1 MRDMRNTLSVGGVDC
16 MVSHAL
22 CFDNMAQSL
31 LTFKFH
37 LKVILPVPS
46 AAESDLMNRLSDM
59 QLLVDAADLGSL
71 SAAGRR
77 AGLSPAAAS
86 ACVQR
91 VETMLG
97 ARLFERTTRQLRL
110 TDEGNI
116 YIASCRIAIETM
128 REAECAVRG
137 GGAGVS
143 GTLRVSAPSDLGRN
157 MLIYILDGFMD
168 LHPEVRI
175 VLTLSDSLSRFVPD
189 DIDVAIRVGR
199 LENSDLVARHIAD
212 SWRVVCASPICIA
225 KHGTPKRPEDLVELP
240 TLVLTTNAGPRNEWR
255 LGEAVVRVRRYHECT
270 DSEVIR
276 KWAVLG
282 RGFAYRQLW
291 AVAADVQAGRLML
304 VNAPAWSAP
313 TPIHAMYHR
322 NVFQPPRVRR
332 FVDFLHAELARRL
345 PSNADG
351 AAAFS
356 SISGSEGHGF

>member
-1 MRDMRNTLSVGGVDC
+1 
-16 MVSHAL
+16 
-22 CFDNMAQSL
+22 
-31 LTFKFH
+31 
-37 LKVILPVPS
+37 
-46 AAESDLMNRLSDM
+46 MNRLSDM
-59 QLLVDAADLGSL
+59 QLLVDAADLSSL

-86 ACVQR
+86 ACLQR
-91 VETMLG
+91 VEAMLG
-97 ARLFERTTRQLRL
+97 ARLFERTSRQLRL
-110 TDEGNI
+110 TDEGSI
-116 YIASCRIAIETM
+116 YITSCRVAIETM
-128 REAECAVRG
+128 KEAERAVRSG
-137 GGAGVS
+137 TDGVS

-157 MLIYILDGFMD
+157 LLVDILDSFMG

-189 DIDVAIRVGR
+189 DIDVAIRVGP
-199 LENSDLVARHIAD
+199 LEDSDLVARHLAD
-212 SWRVVCASPICIA
+212 SWRVVCASPTCIA
-225 KHGTPKRPEDLVELP
+225 TCGMPRHPEDLVELP

-291 AVAADVQAGRLML
+291 AVAADVREGRLVL

-313 TPIHAMYHR
+313 TPIHAMYHP

-345 PSNADG
+345 PANAED
-351 AAAFS
+351 AAVFACS
-356 SISGSEGHGF
+356 R

>member
-1 MRDMRNTLSVGGVDC
+1 
-16 MVSHAL
+16 
-22 CFDNMAQSL
+22 
-31 LTFKFH
+31 
-37 LKVILPVPS
+37 
-46 AAESDLMNRLSDM
+46 MNRLSDM
-59 QLLVDAADLGSL
+59 QLLVDAADLSSL

-86 ACVQR
+86 ACLQR
-91 VETMLG
+91 VEAMLG
-97 ARLFERTTRQLRL
+97 ARLFERTSRQLRL
-110 TDEGNI
+110 TDEGRI
-116 YIASCRIAIETM
+116 YIASCRVAIETM
-128 REAECAVRG
+128 REAERAVRSG
-137 GGAGVS
+137 TDGVS

-157 MLIYILDGFMD
+157 LLVDILDSFMG

-189 DIDVAIRVGR
+189 DIDVAIRVGP
-199 LENSDLVARHIAD
+199 LEDSDLVARHLAD
-212 SWRVVCASPICIA
+212 SWRVVCASPTCIA
-225 KHGTPKRPEDLVELP
+225 TCGMPRHPEDLVELP

-291 AVAADVQAGRLML
+291 AVAADVREGRLVL

-313 TPIHAMYHR
+313 TPIHAMYHP

-332 FVDFLHAELARRL
+332 FVDFLHAELAKRL
-345 PSNADG
+345 PSNADD
-351 AAAFS
+351 ATAFS
-356 SISGSEGHGF
+356 SAG

>member
-1 MRDMRNTLSVGGVDC
+1 
-16 MVSHAL
+16 
-22 CFDNMAQSL
+22 
-31 LTFKFH
+31 
-37 LKVILPVPS
+37 
-46 AAESDLMNRLSDM
+46 MNRFSDM
-59 QLLVDAADLGSL
+59 QLLIDATDLSSL

-91 VETMLG
+91 VEAMLG

-110 TDEGNI
+110 TDEGRI
-116 YIASCRIAIETM
+116 YIASCRVAIETM
-128 REAECAVRG
+128 REAERAVRSG
-137 GGAGVS
+137 TDGVS

-157 MLIYILDGFMD
+157 LLVYILNSFMD

-189 DIDVAIRVGR
+189 DIDVAIRVGP
-199 LENSDLVARHIAD
+199 LENSDLVARHLAD
-212 SWRVVCASPICIA
+212 SWRVVCASPTCIA
-225 KHGTPKRPEDLVELP
+225 THGMPKHPDDLVELP

-276 KWAVLG
+276 TWAVLG

-291 AVAADVQAGRLML
+291 AVAADVREGRLML
-304 VNAPAWSAP
+304 VNAPAWSSP
-313 TPIHAMYHR
+313 TPIHAMYHP

-332 FVDFLHAELARRL
+332 FVDFLQAELARRL
-345 PSNADG
+345 PSNAIE
-351 AAAFS
+351 ATVFS
-356 SISGSEGHGF
+356 SMR